1 MWKGKD
7 VLIRKAV
14 EQEDNEYRITDE
26 TANTAMAFQPP
37 AISLQYNPHTEI
49 SLPYT
54 AQKSGKRTAFPL
66 KASHLNHL
74 IFKSFLHPE
83 YQTNMAYRFYR

>member
-1 MWKGKD
+1 MKVKD
-7 VLIRKAV
+7 VLIRKAA
-14 EQEDNEYRITDE
+14 EEEDNEYRITDE

-54 AQKSGKRTAFPL
+54 TQKFGKRKTVKKHLL
-66 KASHLNHL
+66 KP
-74 IFKSFLHPE
+74 I
-83 YQTNMAYRFYR
+83 